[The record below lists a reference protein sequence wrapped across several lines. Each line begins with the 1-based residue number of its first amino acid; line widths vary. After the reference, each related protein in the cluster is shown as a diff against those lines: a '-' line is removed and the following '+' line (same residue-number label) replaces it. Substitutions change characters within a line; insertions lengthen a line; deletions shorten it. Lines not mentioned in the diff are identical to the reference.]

1 MPTKLLDLVEAEIA
15 NFNGTKKYLGFSAK
29 LFKDVETLY
38 ESIPPLMKSPGGDIA
53 SSDELLVFLAILHEL
68 RMSQVLLTKAVLAAM
83 RMYRGD
89 AFTDLRRAIESCAF
103 AVRMSKH
110 HNLSRVWVEGSMDD
124 DAKYRAYRK
133 AFRTEDVFPNEK
145 HVDHDPILTDLRG
158 KFDLCSKLI
167 HGSPMGM
174 AGHFQTSPKE
184 AGGGW
189 QINFFDMPHD
199 NFVSCF
205 FHILGTHCLI
215 LQMFGRILG
224 PYARDSDEWKEK
236 YEKEYKYVA
245 GKIKRHFQK
254 WLPNIAALYSTRNGG
269 AKLINP

>member
-1 MPTKLLDLVEAEIA
+1 MPIKLSELVGAEVT
-15 NFNGTKKYLGFSAK
+15 NFNATTKHLGFSAE
-29 LFKDVETLY
+29 LLKDVETIY

-53 SSDELLVFLAILHEL
+53 SSDELLAFLAILHEL
-68 RMSQVLLTKAVLAAM
+68 RMCQVLLTKAVLAAM

-103 AVRMSKH
+103 AVRMSTH
-110 HNLSRVWVEGSMDD
+110 HDLSRVWAEGSMDD
-124 DAKYRAYRK
+124 DGKYKAYRK
-133 AFRTEDVFPNEK
+133 AFRTDDVFPK
-145 HVDHDPILTDLRG
+145 QGHVDHDPILTDLRD

-184 AGGGW
+184 ASGGW
-189 QINFFDMPHD
+189 QVNFFDMPQD

-215 LQMFGRILG
+215 LQMFGRTLQ
-224 PYARDSDEWKEK
+224 PYAADGDAWKEK
-236 YEKEYKYVA
+236 YEKEYRYVA
-245 GKIKRHFQK
+245 GKIQRHIQK
-254 WLPNIAALYSTRNGG
+254 WLPNIAALYAARNGG
-269 AKLINP
+269 KILTTP